1 MFARLG
7 SERTFLAILV
17 LALLLPLC
25 SSRVRDVPFIGLPL
39 VTSGDEPH
47 YLIMIHSLIADHD
60 LDLRNNYDAARAGSV
75 ELSVGR
81 AGAPLDRQVAFFTAD
96 GKWRGWEEVFEYPK
110 DSAGKPL
117 PAPTMPQLKPGA
129 PPELLGAPQY
139 SQHPAGLP
147 LLLAP
152 LLLPFAGTTWVE
164 HLAVLASM
172 LATLGTALA
181 LRELFRSVTPSAAVA
196 NGAALLA
203 VLGSPLWHYGRMLF
217 CEPWL
222 ALCAVGAL
230 ALVLRRGAYF
240 WAGAL
245 LAVGILMKPPFALLA
260 LPLLID
266 RLLARKLVQAVLFSL
281 PVGVAT
287 LLVLW
292 QNQLFFGS
300 PLRSAQ
306 PWESGNPLTGL
317 LGVLLSGSHGLI
329 PFCPL
334 VLVALGGFPAL
345 LRSHRRLAW
354 LALGMAVPYL
364 LLMSVWRC
372 WWGGYCYGPR
382 LIAPVIPLLLL
393 GLVKVLDGFSTFSA
407 RWRRLIVATSAL
419 SLLIS
424 ALGALVHLAF
434 WEKHPLVEPFVALA
448 KAL

>member
-7 SERTFLAILV
+7 AERSFLTILV

-25 SSRVRDVPFIGLPL
+25 TSRVRDVPFIGLPL

-47 YLIMIHSLIADHD
+47 YLLMIHSLIADHD

-81 AGAPLDRQVAFFTAD
+81 VGAPLDHQVAFFDAD
-96 GKWRGWEEVFEYPK
+96 GKWRNWDKVFEYPK
-110 DSAGKPL
+110 AADGKIL
-117 PAPTMPQLKPGA
+117 PAPTQPQLKPGA
-129 PPELLGAPQY
+129 PPELLHAPQY

-152 LLLPFAGTTWVE
+152 VLLPFAGTTWVE
-164 HLAVLASM
+164 HLAVLAST

-181 LRELFRSVTPSAAVA
+181 LRELFRALTPSLAIA
-196 NGAALLA
+196 NGAALLV
-203 VLGSPLWHYGRMLF
+203 VLGSPLWHYGRTLF

-222 ALCAVGAL
+222 ALSAVGAL
-230 ALVLRRGAYF
+230 ALVVRRDAYF
-240 WAGAL
+240 WAGL
-245 LAVGILMKPPFALLA
+245 VLAIGIQMKPPFALLA
-260 LPLLID
+260 VPLVID
-266 RLLARKLVQAVLFSL
+266 RLLARKLTQAALFSL
-281 PVGVAT
+281 PVGLAT

-317 LGVLLSGSHGLI
+317 ANVLLSGTHGLI

-334 VLVALGGFPAL
+334 VLVALWGFPAL

-354 LALGMAVPYL
+354 LTLGMAVPYL
-364 LLMSVWRC
+364 LLMSLWYC

-382 LIAPVIPLLLL
+382 LITPVIPLLLL
-393 GLVKVLDGFSTFSA
+393 GLVPVLDRFTTLA
-407 RWRRLIVATSAL
+407 TRARRLIVATSAL

-424 ALGALVHLAF
+424 ALGAIVHLAF

-448 KAL
+448 KTL